1 MNANDMLDVIGDAK
15 GTYVWDAQQV
25 RTGETDTRVRKL
37 PAKKMW
43 LIAAIVALLLVLAGC
58 TVVYLLH
65 MQDLKLGEHT
75 VISTQQNSSESTER
89 ELDVLSLQGIQ
100 NSSNYLANQEW
111 LAFTQSYEPELREYW
126 ESDEQYWAYNVQN
139 QVMVDK
145 LDEIC
150 GKYGLNV
157 IGRPWHEHVDCNE
170 FLPLIG
176 VNALLRTESNAI
188 IHIPQGRFFP
198 GGSFTVY
205 GTVKLSDKEHAL
217 DLTYHCVH
225 KDVFYDVFAY
235 VDPSTVWERNYTTA
249 GGTPVLLL
257 ESEKSGMIMVDRE
270 DGFISIDVALV
281 DGISLEAIADQFDFT
296 IQSSAPDA
304 SAADARE
311 QASMDAFYGDIDRDR
326 FRRPTYGEY
335 IEDILAAERNQL
347 VMGFASS
354 EIARREYTFYD
365 LDGNGEQE
373 LLIVINGNI
382 CTVVGW
388 KDGKTDEGKTYNM
401 ILCEDNVLI
410 DKTQLLVDECWYHIF
425 RFSNNG
431 DTVFSNPKEQSIVR
445 LKEVNGSWWRTSST
459 DHYADFDTQI
469 TEAEAMEIL
478 NSYVPVTLD
487 TNPLTEF
494 EEP

>member
-1 MNANDMLDVIGDAK
+1 MNAQDMLDMIGDAK

-25 RTGETDTRVRKL
+25 RTGETDTGVRKL

-43 LIAAIVALLLVLAGC
+43 LIAAIVALLLALAGC
-58 TVVYLLH
+58 TVVCLLH
-65 MQDLKLGEHT
+65 MQDLKIGEHS

-100 NSSNYLANQEW
+100 DSSNYLANQEW
-111 LAFTQSYEPELREYW
+111 LAFTQSYEPELGEYW
-126 ESDEQYWAYNVQN
+126 ESNEQYWAYNVQN

-145 LDEIC
+145 LNEIC
-150 GKYGLNV
+150 GKYSLNV
-157 IGRPWHEHVDCNE
+157 IGKPWHEHVDCKE
-170 FLPLIG
+170 FLPLVG
-176 VNALLRTESNAI
+176 VNTLLQPESNAI

-205 GTVKLSDKEHAL
+205 GTVKLSDKEHIL

-235 VDPSTVWERNYTTA
+235 VDPNTVSERNYTTA
-249 GGTPVLLL
+249 GGIPVLLL

-270 DGFISIDVALV
+270 DCFLSIDVALT
-281 DGISLEAIADQFDFT
+281 DGISLETIADQFDFT

-311 QASMDAFYGDIDRDR
+311 QASMDAFYGDIDRDL

-335 IEDILAAERNQL
+335 IEDILK
-347 VMGFASS
+347 MTGFDSS
-354 EIARREYTFYD
+354 EIPQKEYAFYD

-373 LLIVINGNI
+373 LLILYNGYI
-382 CTVVGW
+382 SSVVGW

-459 DHYADFDTQI
+459 DHYAEFDTEI

-478 NSYVPVTLD
+478 NSYT
-487 TNPLTEF
+487 PLEIDMKPIDQYPF
-494 EEP
+494 E

>member
-1 MNANDMLDVIGDAK
+1 MNAHDILDMIGDAK
-15 GTYVWDAQQV
+15 GAYVWDAQII
-25 RTGETDTRVRKL
+25 RSGATGTEVRKL
-37 PAKKMW
+37 PAKKLW

-58 TVVYLLH
+58 AVIYMLH
-65 MQDLKLGEHT
+65 MQDLKIGEHT
-75 VISTQQNSSESTER
+75 VISTQHNSSEITER

-100 NSSNYLANQEW
+100 DSSNYLANQEW
-111 LAFTQSYEPELREYW
+111 LAFTQSYEPELGEYW
-126 ESDEQYWAYNVQN
+126 ETDEQYWAYNVQN

-150 GKYGLNV
+150 GKYGLSV
-157 IGRPWHEHVDCNE
+157 IGKPWHEHVDCNE

-176 VNALLRTESNAI
+176 VNSLLRTESNAI

-205 GTVKLSDKEHAL
+205 GTVKLSDEERVL
-217 DLTYHCVH
+217 ELTYHYVN

-235 VDPSTVWERNYTTA
+235 IDPNKVRERNYTTKD
-249 GGTPVLLL
+249 GTTVLLL

-270 DGFISIDVALV
+270 DCFISIDIALM
-281 DGISLEAIADQFDFT
+281 DGISLEAIADQFDYT
-296 IQSSAPDA
+296 IQSSAPDT
-304 SAADARE
+304 SAADMRE
-311 QASMDAFYGDIDRDR
+311 HASMDAFYGDIDRDR
-326 FRRPTYGEY
+326 LRRPTYGEY

-347 VMGFASS
+347 MMGFASS
-354 EIARREYTFYD
+354 EIPRREYTFYD

-373 LLIVINGNI
+373 LLIVINGSI

-459 DHYADFDTQI
+459 DHYAEFDTQI
-469 TEAEAMEIL
+469 TEAEAMGIL
-478 NSYVPVTLD
+478 NSYPPVTLD
-487 TNPLTEF
+487 TKPLTEF

>member
-1 MNANDMLDVIGDAK
+1 MNANNILDMVGDAK
-15 GTYVWDAQQV
+15 GTYVWDAQQI
-25 RTGETDTRVRKL
+25 RSDTTGTGFRKL

-43 LIAAIVALLLVLAGC
+43 LIAAIAALLLVLAGC
-58 TVVYLLH
+58 AVVYMLH
-65 MQDLKLGEHT
+65 MQDLKIGEYT
-75 VISTQQNSSESTER
+75 VISTQQNPGERTER
-89 ELDVLSLQGIQ
+89 DLDVLSLQGIQ
-100 NSSNYLANQEW
+100 DSSNYLANQEW
-111 LAFTQSYEPELREYW
+111 LAFMQSYEPELEEYW
-126 ESDEQYWAYNVQN
+126 ESEEQYWAYNVQN

-157 IGRPWHEHVDCNE
+157 IGKPWHEHVDCNE

-176 VNALLRTESNAI
+176 VNALLRAESNAT

-235 VDPSTVWERNYTTA
+235 VDPHTIRERNYTTTSGA
-249 GGTPVLLL
+249 SVLLL
-257 ESEKSGMIMVDRE
+257 ESEKSGMIMMDRE
-270 DGFISIDVALV
+270 DCFISIDIALT
-281 DGISLEAIADQFDFT
+281 DGISLEAIADQFDFS
-296 IQSSAPDA
+296 IQPSAPDA

-311 QASMDAFYGDIDRDR
+311 QASMDTFYGDVDRDR
-326 FRRPTYGEY
+326 FRRATCGEY
-335 IEDILAAERNQL
+335 VEDLLTAEKEQL
-347 VMGFASS
+347 MMGFDPS
-354 EIARREYTFYD
+354 EIPRREYAFYD
-365 LDGNGEQE
+365 LDGNGEEE
-373 LLIVINGNI
+373 LLIFQNGYI
-382 CTVVGW
+382 SSVVGW
-388 KDGKTDEGKTYNM
+388 KDGKTDEGKTYHM

-445 LKEVNGSWWRTSST
+445 LKEINGNWWRTSST
-459 DHYADFDTQI
+459 DHYAEFDTQI

-478 NSYVPVTLD
+478 NSYTPVTLD
-487 TNPLTEF
+487 TKPLAEF

>member
-1 MNANDMLDVIGDAK
+1 MNAHDILDMIGDAK
-15 GTYVWDAQQV
+15 GAYVWDAQII
-25 RTGETDTRVRKL
+25 RSGETGTEVRKL
-37 PAKKMW
+37 PAKKLW

-58 TVVYLLH
+58 AVIYMLH
-65 MQDLKLGEHT
+65 MQDLKIGEHT
-75 VISTQQNSSESTER
+75 VISTQHNSSEITER

-100 NSSNYLANQEW
+100 DSSNYLANQEW
-111 LAFTQSYEPELREYW
+111 LAFTQSYEPELGEYW
-126 ESDEQYWAYNVQN
+126 ESNEQYWAYNVQN

-145 LDEIC
+145 LDEIRK
-150 GKYGLNV
+150 KYGLNV
-157 IGRPWHEHVDCNE
+157 IGKPWHEHVDCKE
-170 FLPLIG
+170 FLQLVG
-176 VNALLRTESNAI
+176 VNTLLQTESNAT

-235 VDPSTVWERNYTTA
+235 VDPNTVSERNYTTA

-270 DGFISIDVALV
+270 DCFLSIDVALT

-296 IQSSAPDA
+296 IQPSAPDA

-311 QASMDAFYGDIDRDR
+311 QASMGAFYGDIDREL

-335 IEDILAAERNQL
+335 IEDILK
-347 VMGFASS
+347 MTGFDSS
-354 EIARREYTFYD
+354 EIPQKEYAFYD

-373 LLIVINGNI
+373 LLILYNGYI
-382 CTVVGW
+382 SSVVGW

-410 DKTQLLVDECWYHIF
+410 DKTQLLVDEYWYHIF

-459 DHYADFDTQI
+459 DHYAEFDTQI
-469 TEAEAMEIL
+469 TEAEAMGIL
-478 NSYVPVTLD
+478 NSYPPVTLD

>member
-1 MNANDMLDVIGDAK
+1 MC
-15 GTYVWDAQQV
+15 
-25 RTGETDTRVRKL
+25 
-37 PAKKMW
+37 
-43 LIAAIVALLLVLAGC
+43 LIAAIVTLLLVLAGC
-58 TVVYLLH
+58 AVIYMLH
-65 MQDLKLGEHT
+65 MQDLKIGEHT
-75 VISTQQNSSESTER
+75 VISTQQNSSEITER

-100 NSSNYLANQEW
+100 DSSNYLANQEW
-111 LAFTQSYEPELREYW
+111 LAFTQSYEPELGEYW

-150 GKYGLNV
+150 KKYGLNV
-157 IGRPWHEHVDCNE
+157 IGKPWHEHVDCKE
-170 FLPLIG
+170 FLPLVG
-176 VNALLRTESNAI
+176 VNTLLQPESNAI

-235 VDPSTVWERNYTTA
+235 VDPNTVSERNYTTA

-270 DGFISIDVALV
+270 DCFLSIDVALT

-296 IQSSAPDA
+296 IQPSAPDA

-311 QASMDAFYGDIDRDR
+311 QASMDAFYGDIDRDL

-335 IEDILAAERNQL
+335 IEDIL
-347 VMGFASS
+347 MMTGFDSS
-354 EIARREYTFYD
+354 EIPQKEYAFYD

-373 LLIVINGNI
+373 LLILYNGYI
-382 CTVVGW
+382 SSVVGW

-445 LKEVNGSWWRTSST
+445 LKEANGRWWRTSAT
-459 DHYADFDTQI
+459 DHYAEFDTEI
-469 TEAEAMEIL
+469 TEAEAVEIL
-478 NSYVPVTLD
+478 NSYIPVTLE
-487 TNPLTEF
+487 TKPLTEF